1 MSFLTFRATRVVLG
15 WLLEARVF
23 VPSFLTSTASGAAA
37 MTERVLRCPYCV
49 VGNEFMRMIALA
61 DGAFVCAKCGHL
73 EIPGKDDLK
82 CHCSRCIELRSLGF
96 RRCG

>member
-1 MSFLTFRATRVVLG
+1 
-15 WLLEARVF
+15 
-23 VPSFLTSTASGAAA
+23 
-37 MTERVLRCPYCV
+37 
-49 VGNEFMRMIALA
+49 MIALA

-82 CHCSRCIELRSLGF
+82 CHCSRCIELRSLAF

>member
-1 MSFLTFRATRVVLG
+1 
-15 WLLEARVF
+15 
-23 VPSFLTSTASGAAA
+23 

-49 VGNEFMRMIALA
+49 VGNEFMPMIALA

-73 EIPGKDDLK
+73 EIPGNEDLK
-82 CHCSRCIELRSLGF
+82 CHCSRCVEFRALGF